1 MSSIK
6 KKNAFTIIELMIV
19 LSLTALILGTILS
32 IFINGNKIFSYSDVK
47 TTLQMEAM
55 NIQEKITEIGMQ
67 GINVE
72 RCESGETEIQDE
84 KYGDLENDFK
94 LVDIDGQYLK
104 SKEWIDITLISINAA
119 TKDSQYN
126 SNEDSINTKIA
137 TIAYNS
143 DNKILSIDGVVILG
157 VDSIRIHPIDIKDKN
172 STIAKAT
179 SIEFYIVL
187 SKSQGF
193 SQEVKYPINFT
204 ITFRNKEI
212 QTLKEGGL

>member
-1 MSSIK
+1 MSSVE
-6 KKNAFTIIELMIV
+6 KKNAFTIIELIIV
-19 LSLTALILGTILS
+19 LSLTVLLLGIVLS
-32 IFINGNKIFSYSDVK
+32 IFITGNRIFSYSDVK

-55 NIQEKITEIGMQ
+55 DIQEKITNIGMQ

-72 RCESGETEIQDE
+72 KCESNETEIQDE
-84 KYGDLENDFK
+84 KYGDLENDSK
-94 LVDIDGQYLK
+94 LVDVDGKYLK

-143 DNKILSIDGVVILG
+143 DNKILSIDGVVVSS
-157 VDSIRIHPIDIKDKN
+157 VDSIRIHPVDIKDKN
-172 STIAKAT
+172 STIAKTT
-179 SIEFYIVL
+179 SIEFNILL

-193 SQEVKYPINFT
+193 SQDVKYPINFT
-204 ITFRNKEI
+204 ITFRNSN
-212 QTLKEGGL
+212 